1 MLGQFLAL
9 RAYSLPA
16 QTSEP
21 DRPRN
26 RFLTVT
32 VVNQHPPGNSQRF
45 CSLVNGQAVL
55 MHPVPDALVADSTCL
70 FDGKIA
76 QIIRAEIKIA
86 FDPFKLSRLP
96 SFMRTKMVVCPE

>member
-1 MLGQFLAL
+1 
-9 RAYSLPA
+9 
-16 QTSEP
+16 
-21 DRPRN
+21 
-26 RFLTVT
+26 
-32 VVNQHPPGNSQRF
+32 
-45 CSLVNGQAVL
+45 